1 MYDAIIVG
9 ARCAG
14 AATAMLLARAGHRVL
29 IVDRATFPSDMRQSN
44 HLLWPPG
51 VEALSRWGLL
61 DELVATGVPPIRTG
75 RMDVGPFAITGGFP
89 PSGTVREAYAPR
101 RRILDGLLVEAATRA
116 GAELWEGCSVDE
128 LLTDDSAGPVE
139 DGPRVRG
146 VRGRGPRGRTFRA
159 TAPIVVGADG
169 MRSVVA
175 RTVGA
180 PTYLERPATLGT
192 TFTYWS
198 GVPTPVTTL
207 YPRPHRSVVAFPTHD
222 DLTVVSVN
230 QTLDDYRAAGTDRP
244 AAYFRTIAEVAPD
257 LAEQLH
263 AGRREERWTGSVVP
277 GFLRRPYGPGWALVG
292 DAGYL
297 KDPCTAQGMTDAFH
311 HAEMLAEALDTT
323 FRGHQPIGDALAA
336 YERRRND
343 AVLPMYEFTCDR
355 ARLAPPTPAMQQF
368 FAGLRDD
375 PVQTERFFGVFAGTV
390 PVAELFGT
398 SASAA

>member
-29 IVDRATFPSDMRQSN
+29 MVDRSTFPSDMRQSN

-61 DELVATGVPPIRTG
+61 DELVATGVPPITTG
-75 RMDVGPFAITGGFP
+75 RMDLGPFALTASFP
-89 PSGTVREAYAPR
+89 PSGTVHEAYAPR

-116 GAELWEGCSVDE
+116 GAELWEGCSVEE
-128 LLTDDSAGPVE
+128 LLTDDATGR
-139 DGPRVRG
+139 PRVRG
-146 VRGRGPRGRTFRA
+146 VRGRGPGGSFSARA
-159 TAPIVVGADG
+159 SIVVGADG

-180 PTYLERPATLGT
+180 PTHRERPATLGT

-198 GVPTPVTTL
+198 GVPTTVTTL
-207 YPRPHRSVVAFPTHD
+207 YPRPFRSVVAFPTHD

-230 QTLDDYRAAGTDRP
+230 QTLEAHRAAGADRP
-244 AAYFRTIAEVAPD
+244 AAYFRTIAEVAPE

-263 AGRREERWTGSVVP
+263 AGRREERWTGAVVP
-277 GFLRRPYGPGWALVG
+277 GFFRRSHGPGWALVG

-297 KDPCTAQGMTDAFH
+297 KDPCTAQGMTDAFR
-311 HAEMLAEALDTT
+311 HAEMLAEALDAA
-323 FRGHQPIGDALAA
+323 FRGQRAVHDALAH
-336 YERRRND
+336 YERQRD
-343 AVLPMYEFTCDR
+343 HAVMPMYEFTCER
-355 ARLAPPTPAMQQF
+355 ARLAPPTPEMQQF

-375 PVQTERFFGVFAGTV
+375 PVATERFFGVFAGTV

-398 SASAA
+398 AAPAA

>member
-29 IVDRATFPSDMRQSN
+29 MVDRATFPSDMRQSN

-61 DELVATGVPPIRTG
+61 DELVATGVPIRTG
-75 RMDVGPFAITGGFP
+75 RMDVGPFTVSGGFP
-89 PSGTVREAYAPR
+89 PSGTVGEAYAPR

-116 GAELWEGCSVDE
+116 GVELWEGCSVDE
-128 LLTDDSAGPVE
+128 LLTDESGH
-139 DGPRVRG
+139 RVCG
-146 VRGRGPRGRTFRA
+146 VRGRGPGGGTFRA
-159 TAPIVVGADG
+159 TASIVVGADG

-175 RTVGA
+175 RAVDA

-198 GVPTPVTTL
+198 DVPTPVATL
-207 YPRPHRSVVAFPTHD
+207 YPRPGKSVVAFPTHD

-230 QTLDDYRAAGTDRP
+230 QTLDAYRAAGPDRP
-244 AAYFRTIAEVAPD
+244 GAYFRTIAEVAPD
-257 LAEQLH
+257 LADQLSG
-263 AGRREERWTGSVVP
+263 GRREERWTGSVVP
-277 GFLRRPYGPGWALVG
+277 GFFRRPYGPGWALVG

-297 KDPCTAQGMTDAFH
+297 KDPCTAQGMTDAFR
-311 HAEMLAEALDTT
+311 HAEMLVAALDVA
-323 FRGHQPIGDALAA
+323 FRGHCPISDALAG
-336 YERRRND
+336 YEQRRNE
-343 AVLPMYEFTCDR
+343 AVMPMYEFTCDR

-375 PVQTERFFGVFAGTV
+375 PVLTERFFGVFAGTV
-390 PVAELFGT
+390 PVAELFG
-398 SASAA
+398 ASAQAA